1 MPLWQLFTPKDAFT
15 NEEKRDLAERIT
27 NIYTGSRAIEVIG
40 FSLPRFYTSV
50 VFHEFDPDSFFVGGE
65 PRDQFVQIEVVHIAR
80 VAEEVAEQLSIS
92 LEELLAGWFVLVDEA
107 LKPYIAD
114 RGFECEFHVEA
125 APFETWRID
134 GLTPPPPD
142 SEAERRWGRD
152 NRSSPYEVA
161 AVSATV

>member
-15 NEEKRDLAERIT
+15 SEEKHDFATRIT
-27 NIYTGSRAIEVIG
+27 NIYTGPKAIESIG

-50 VFHEFDPDSFFVGGE
+50 VFHEFDPHSFFVGGE
-65 PRDQFVQIEVVHIAR
+65 PRDKFIQIEVVHIAR
-80 VAEEVAEQLSIS
+80 VTETVAELNGETVEQ
-92 LEELLAGWFVLVDEA
+92 LLAKYFVLVDEA

-114 RGFECEFHVEA
+114 RGYECEFHVET

-142 SEAERRWGRD
+142 SEAEKRWAKD
-152 NRSSPYEVA
+152 NKSSPYT
-161 AVSATV
+161 ATLQTA